1 MQRLHIE
8 NSQADV
14 LILHKD
20 SDTYVDVLSGDGEWE
35 EGRGGRHCGVQQ
47 TCHRNDSLLS
57 LLVGINIPSI
67 IQITL
72 TANEFIWR
80 QYLIL
85 VAWVVGLSSE

>member
-20 SDTYVDVLSGDGEWE
+20 SDTYIDILRGDGEWE

-67 IQITL
+67 IQKNFDSKRISLETISYFGCL
-72 TANEFIWR
+72 GSRF
-80 QYLIL
+80 
-85 VAWVVGLSSE
+85 VF